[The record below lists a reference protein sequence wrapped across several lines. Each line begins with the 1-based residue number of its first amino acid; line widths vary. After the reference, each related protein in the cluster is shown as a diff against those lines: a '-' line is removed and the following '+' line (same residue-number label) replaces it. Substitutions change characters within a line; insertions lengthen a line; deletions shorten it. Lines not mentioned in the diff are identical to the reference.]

1 MSELFRTIE
10 LRQSTKSKKY
20 AIDVGI
26 LDAISQNAI
35 VQGYLK
41 LKYTFLR

>member
-1 MSELFRTIE
+1 MSELFKYME
-10 LRQSTKSKKY
+10 LRQSAKSKKY

-35 VQGYLK
+35 VK
-41 LKYTFLR
+41 